1 MNRRRLLQ
9 TVAAGTT
16 VLAGCS
22 SPNSGSTATTTPTDR
37 TTATGTDE
45 PLPDGIYVQSFRE
58 SMSMQGTTDAGPYR
72 VAFMYTSPHV
82 FWNMT
87 GRERSRTPRS
97 GDIHAMA
104 VVWDR
109 ETGRIVPETG
119 LSLTIRRDGELVSEE
134 VIYPMLSQTMGYH
147 YGGNFSLAA
156 SGETPTDGQ
165 YTANISVGGVPSGVS
180 LTGSYADR
188 FREPATAALDF
199 SFTEQNRE
207 EVQSESLDQA
217 GQPGALRPM
226 NMEMVPQATAPSV
239 DALPGTVFGTP
250 NSDDAILATGA
261 SDARADGDDT
271 YLYVSARTRYHGM
284 VLPAMALT
292 VERGSEEIALTRT
305 FDPELGYHYGAT
317 VSPVEAGEQLRLVT
331 DVPPQVA
338 RHEGYERAFRQ
349 MPPVTVTG

>member
-9 TVAAGTT
+9 TVAAGTA

-22 SPNSGSTATTTPTDR
+22 STNTESTATATPTS
-37 TTATGTDE
+37 TGTDAE
-45 PLPDGIYVQSFRE
+45 LPGGIYVQSFRE
-58 SMSMQGTTDAGPYR
+58 SMSMQGTADAGSYR

-109 ETGRIVPETG
+109 DTDRIVPETG
-119 LSLTIRRDGELVSEE
+119 LSLTIRRGGDLVSEE

-147 YGGNFSLAA
+147 YGGNFSLAE
-156 SGETPTDGQ
+156 SGETPSDGQ
-165 YTANISVGGVPSGVS
+165 YTARISVGGVPDGVE
-180 LTGSYADR
+180 LTGGYAGR
-188 FREPATAALDF
+188 FREPASAELDF
-199 SFTEQNRE
+199 SFTETDRDA
-207 EVQSESLDQA
+207 VRSESIEQA
-217 GQPGALRPM
+217 GQPGVLRPM
-226 NMEMVPQATAPSV
+226 QMEGVPQATAPAV

-250 NSDDAILATGA
+250 NSDDAILATGT
-261 SDARADGDDT
+261 SSARADGDDT

-284 VLPAMALT
+284 VLPAMALSA
-292 VERGSEEIALTRT
+292 ERGDGTIELTRT
-305 FDPELGYHYGAT
+305 LDPDLGYHYGAT
-317 VSPVEAGEQLRLVT
+317 VAPFESGEQLRVTT
-331 DVPPQVA
+331 DVPPQTA

-349 MPPVTVTG
+349 MPPVTVTV